1 VISISGSRSKN
12 STRWISPS
20 VFLARTKS
28 FAFVSMRAGSCL
40 TGCEPA
46 GQLAR
51 KLSYYLKDHASAFDA
66 EGRFLPNFHNGRIR
80 DDSLRKVFGD
90 NRFLSHFH
98 LHTCVL
104 LNMLE
109 YALPADDHHLMA
121 FIVQSYEWARA
132 QGESRIVGA
141 RRRASTGGVVWIPG
155 EGGIQSCGGAG
166 EATRNSSGSPN

>member
-1 VISISGSRSKN
+1 
-12 STRWISPS
+12 
-20 VFLARTKS
+20 
-28 FAFVSMRAGSCL
+28 MRAGSCL